1 MRRAESGEAVILLI
15 DSVSRLAE
23 SFGSNVAKDL
33 LEEGRSAGG
42 SGSLTVVAAVE
53 R

>member
-1 MRRAESGEAVILLI
+1 MILLI

-33 LEEGRSAGG
+33 LEDSRSATG
-42 SGSLTVVAAVE
+42 SGSLTVLVAVE
-53 R
+53 RAG